1 VHDFYGWVDTDG
13 DGIAEYRHIT
23 MVGCEIFENEE
34 VSYQPYVAMSA
45 ILIPHKHTGLSYVDI
60 VKDLQQ
66 IKSTLWR
73 QLLDNVYKRN
83 VPRKYVGEAFISD
96 HANTLDVLLDNTSEF
111 IPARDPMAIREEQIQ
126 PVVAELLP
134 VIQGMSD
141 LQKVRT
147 GVAPELSLDPNVLQ
161 QSTASAFGQALDQAS
176 QRIEMVVRIFAET
189 GFRKLFQKMH
199 QLLREYIDIPK
210 TIRLRNKWIEFNPA
224 LWAERTNVSV
234 HTGLGFNR
242 KEQKIALIYQLIQL
256 QKEALQVGLA
266 DPEKL
271 YTSLDRLVDAAGV
284 GHVEQ
289 FFVDPK
295 SPQYKPPQPQQ
306 DPMAQIAMADL
317 QMRQQQAQAQNQ
329 KDMAELQLKVN
340 EERRKSQELV
350 MKMRE
355 MERKL
360 GDMLAGQ
367 ALKEAQTAKTLQ
379 EAKSV
384 GLENKAVESGVVDL
398 LQASHA

>member
-1 VHDFYGWVDTDG
+1 
-13 DGIAEYRHIT
+13 
-23 MVGCEIFENEE
+23 
-34 VSYQPYVAMSA
+34 
-45 ILIPHKHTGLSYVDI
+45 
-60 VKDLQQ
+60 
-66 IKSTLWR
+66 
-73 QLLDNVYKRN
+73 
-83 VPRKYVGEAFISD
+83 
-96 HANTLDVLLDNTSEF
+96 
-111 IPARDPMAIREEQIQ
+111 MAIREEQIQ